1 LSVASAMV
9 LLDPFSHR
17 TAYLVWVDL
26 LNAAVAVAIALS
38 LLVSLDRIYKVRRQ
52 PPGTGAAAPHQCISQ
67 N

>member
-1 LSVASAMV
+1 MV

-52 PPGTGAAAPHQCISQ
+52 PAVAV
-67 N
+67 